1 MDGDLSPGDFD
12 RKRLREA
19 ITDVQFCQSSNAAIS
34 TTAAARRKSQQQ
46 STPGLAKREWR
57 HNQAKPAGPGV
68 INVEEWNSR
77 HSTLV
82 EERGIR
88 QVSSKNVRT
97 AASRRMPSRISLV
110 MDGWRGIDINQKAHT
125 LVTTPLDRR
134 PNLSFL
140 QKRRA
145 LDSYQS
151 NTIARWR
158 SVVSAGASLSCDPI
172 RRIATQGGKR

>member
-34 TTAAARRKSQQQ
+34 TTVDKEEKPAAEYARFHI
-46 STPGLAKREWR
+46 AKREWR
-57 HNQAKPAGPGV
+57 HNQPKPAGPGV

-97 AASRRMPSRISLV
+97 AASRRMPSKISLV

-158 SVVSAGASLSCDPI
+158 SVVSA
-172 RRIATQGGKR
+172 